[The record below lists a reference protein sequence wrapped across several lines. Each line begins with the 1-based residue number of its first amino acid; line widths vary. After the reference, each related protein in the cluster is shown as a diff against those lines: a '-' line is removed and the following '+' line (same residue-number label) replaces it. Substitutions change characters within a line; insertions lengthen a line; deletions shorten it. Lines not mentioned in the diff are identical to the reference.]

1 MSKHLALMKTMLYG
15 SSDQEPNSDIAVAQL
30 AQELYNCNMLL
41 LLVQNL
47 PKIDFEVKLPVFVLA
62 FQKYLTMIYF
72 LALFV
77 FCT

>member
-1 MSKHLALMKTMLYG
+1 MCNCTHIYVIKAQEDVSKHLALMKTMLYG

-47 PKIDFEVKLPVFVLA
+47 PRIDFEVTF
-62 FQKYLTMIYF
+62 FHF
-72 LALFV
+72 
-77 FCT
+77 